1 MDVIS
6 ATRELGK
13 AIQQDEAYISYMLCK
28 EKNDNDTE
36 LQDMIGEFNL
46 IRMNMNTEYS
56 KGENKDDDKIKE
68 FNDKLKACYDKIMAN
83 ENMVAFENA
92 KKDMDMLLN
101 KINGMINLCVEGENP
116 ETVEVA
122 ANCTGSCESC
132 AGCH

>member
-68 FNDKLKACYDKIMAN
+68 FNDKLKACYDKIMSN

-122 ANCTGSCESC
+122 ANCTGSCEGC

>member
-1 MDVIS
+1 MDVIE

-68 FNDKLKACYDKIMAN
+68 FNDKLKACYDKIMSN